1 VGDLTM
7 KREIEF
13 RGKRVDFEHGK
24 VVFGDWVYG
33 YYYDNACPSLL
44 INGKHINAEYILVKD
59 SYGDVPC
66 LGNLGSPTF
75 FQVLPETVGQYTGI
89 KDKNGKK
96 VYEGDI
102 VKTKYGRLCRVV
114 KVSLPSYVGWD
125 LEVFDE
131 NNALTT
137 KKPDEYDLYYKDN
150 LEVIGNIFDKE
161 SDNGD

>member
-1 VGDLTM
+1 MGERLVRYKGMGDLTM

-59 SYGDVPC
+59 GYGDVPC
-66 LGNLGSPTF
+66 LGNLGSPNF
-75 FQVLPETVGQYTGI
+75 FQVLPETVCQYVGI

-96 VYEGDI
+96 IFEGDI
-102 VKTKYGRLCRVV
+102 LRVNNSTKSGVVEIKDFEIRCDIHGVKHRL
-114 KVSLPSYVGWD
+114 
-125 LEVFDE
+125 
-131 NNALTT
+131 
-137 KKPDEYDLYYKDN
+137 EYETVY
-150 LEVIGNIFDKE
+150 EVIGNIFDKE

>member
-1 VGDLTM
+1 M

-13 RGKRVDFEHGK
+13 RGKRVDFEHGE

-75 FQVLPETVGQYTGI
+75 FQVLPETVGQYVGI
-89 KDKNGKK
+89 KDKHGKK
-96 VYEGDI
+96 VYVGDI
-102 VKTKYGRLCRVV
+102 I
-114 KVSLPSYVGWD
+114 KVYCFNNEYVGKV
-125 LEVFDE
+125 VFNEKTCGFEFWYNTVVGAYGEKATHKLNFAQFD
-131 NNALTT
+131 
-137 KKPDEYDLYYKDN
+137 KC
-150 LEVIGNIFDKE
+150 EVIGNIFDKE
-161 SDNGD
+161 SDK

>member
-1 VGDLTM
+1 M
-7 KREIEF
+7 NREIEF
-13 RGKRVDFEHGK
+13 RGRTAKGE
-24 VVFGDWVYG
+24 WVYG
-33 YYYDNACPSLL
+33 YHAKFRNYKNEVYSAIIP
-44 INGKHINAEYILVKD
+44 KD
-59 SYGDVPC
+59 EETGEAYMEDLHPVI
-66 LGNLGSPTF
+66 
-75 FQVLPETVGQYTGI
+75 PETVGQYTGI
-89 KDKNGKK
+89 KDKHGKK

-150 LEVIGNIFDKE
+150 LEVIGNIFE
-161 SDNGD
+161 RCNNE